1 LENTK
6 KKLLVLLKI
15 ILFMIIAAGL
25 FTWLYKF
32 PQTID
37 LEYPAI
43 EYRVDD
49 KLSVQERTIRIKGT
63 LSHPMF
69 RNASFKGEF
78 IIDKYDFTKTYDL
91 VEMIFHKD
99 IKNGW
104 SSLTYNDVQNGQPI
118 LKSVGSIEIS
128 GDFDKLNIQ
137 VYEPLNAQSKSATD
151 LRISAP
157 SKKYD
162 EAFSINQ
169 MFKD

>member
-1 LENTK
+1 MENSNK
-6 KKLLVLLKI
+6 MLFVLLKI
-15 ILFMIIAAGL
+15 IFFMIIAAGL

-32 PQTID
+32 PKTID
-37 LEYPAI
+37 VEYPAI
-43 EYRVDD
+43 EYRVGD
-49 KLSVQERTIRIKGT
+49 KLSVQETTIKIKGT
-63 LSHPMF
+63 LSRPMF

-78 IIDKYDFTKTYDL
+78 IIDKYDFTKTYEL

-104 SSLTYNDVQNGQPI
+104 CSLTYYDVQNGQPI

-137 VYEPLNAQSKSATD
+137 VYEPLNAQSKSTTD

-162 EAFSINQ
+162 EALAINQ